1 MIDALIAGKLHGAPS
16 QRTAKTGK
24 PFTTCKVRVPTGE
37 DGVFCH
43 VIAFDQEAQA
53 GLMALGSGEAVALAG
68 SLKVSVWT
76 DKEGTARPSLDLVA
90 SKLLTAYSITKKRR
104 AMQPEQQEGE
114 WQRQPHRH
122 GDYAADPGELDDGRP
137 LDF

>member
-90 SKLLTAYSITKKRR
+90 SKLLTAYSIAKKRR
-104 AMQPEQQEGE
+104 AMQPDQEAGKQQP
-114 WQRQPHRH
+114 RQYRRD
-122 GDYAADPGELDDGRP
+122 DYADDPGERDGGEGIP
-137 LDF
+137 F